1 MEDLKSEK
9 YGMGLHFG
17 HLWHTYQSSYQIKK
31 TVSILL
37 ISQSEFKITNTKV
50 NVYVLFDI
58 SDTDRLKKRAF
69 VEPALLEANQIMP

>member
-50 NVYVLFDI
+50 NDI